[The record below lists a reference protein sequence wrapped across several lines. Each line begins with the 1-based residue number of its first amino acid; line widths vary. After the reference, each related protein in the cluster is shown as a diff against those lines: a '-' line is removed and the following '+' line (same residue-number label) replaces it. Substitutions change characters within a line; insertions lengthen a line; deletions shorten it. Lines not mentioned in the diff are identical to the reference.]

1 MYLRITKTYYMKK
14 LLLTLGVV
22 LFSLNISAQLVFVD
36 ANGKELSNGTVVTMD
51 KVGTNDWDEAEIK
64 LEGISIRNTSNNNK
78 EFTMD
83 VEVTSLPYGDFSCCF
98 GMTCQSASKA
108 TTMTL
113 KNLSISKDATE
124 LIKNTEWV
132 LYDPTHYG
140 TCSTKFTLSTGAYIY
155 VNFVNADPAS
165 VSASSV
171 AKKIVAIFD
180 LAGNRIKA
188 LQRGVNLVRYADG
201 SVRKRIV
208 K

>member
-1 MYLRITKTYYMKK
+1 MYLRITKTNYMKK

-36 ANGKELSNGTVVTMD
+36 SKGNELSNGTVVTMD
-51 KVGTNDWDEAEIK
+51 KVEISIWDDTEIK
-64 LEGISIRNTSNNNK
+64 LEGISIKNTSKNSVD
-78 EFTMD
+78 FTMD
-83 VEVTSLPYGDFSCCF
+83 VDVSSLPNGNFSCCF
-98 GMTCQSASKA
+98 GSTCRSVGKISSMKL
-108 TTMTL
+108 T
-113 KNLSISKDATE
+113 NLNIEGNKTE
-124 LIKNTEWV
+124 AIKNTEWV
-132 LYDPTHYG
+132 LENPNEYG

-155 VNFVNADPAS
+155 VNFVYADPAS